1 VPTVPLASVVVVML
15 GKGETTTAVDADFV
29 VSAMEVACTVTVR
42 FAETD
47 VGAL

>member
-1 VPTVPLASVVVVML
+1 VPTTPLARVGVVML

-29 VSAMEVACTVTVR
+29 VSAIEVACTATVML
-42 FAETD
+42 AETD